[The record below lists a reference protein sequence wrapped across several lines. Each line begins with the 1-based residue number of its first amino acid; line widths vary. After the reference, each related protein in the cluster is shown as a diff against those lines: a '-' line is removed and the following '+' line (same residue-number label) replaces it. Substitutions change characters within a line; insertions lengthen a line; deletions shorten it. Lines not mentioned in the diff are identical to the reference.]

1 MWMRAIRFD
10 FCVKSALMISV
21 ASIMISV
28 RPRLKNMTKKK
39 ERHDSHI
46 SNWTAW
52 AKWSSET
59 LKRGRDKPARKQRL
73 KGRPASFCYLL
84 THTSANWAQRS
95 GKLLWVFSRS
105 TISSYVF
112 DIKEYLTLI
121 FKVKFLC
128 FQYTEMNKEI
138 CSKQIQKTKGDGSP
152 VTWTYK

>member
-1 MWMRAIRFD
+1 M
-10 FCVKSALMISV
+10 
-21 ASIMISV
+21 

-39 ERHDSHI
+39 EWHNSHI

-73 KGRPASFCYLL
+73 KGRLASFCYLL

-112 DIKEYLTLI
+112 DMKEYLTLLYSRSSFYA
-121 FKVKFLC
+121 FKIQRRTKKYVPNRFRKQKETDLLWPGLINSHLEQTVC
-128 FQYTEMNKEI
+128 FFSQAN
-138 CSKQIQKTKGDGSP
+138 
-152 VTWTYK
+152 